1 MQLNGAQDGDCSA
14 GTRGQLAANWEWGD
28 GEEELLFSTAA
39 ALLHVKEQLSKCEA
53 RVCPGPWCVPE
64 EPGDSPLLTHTGWQ
78 KTTLFWTQSPLRG
91 RTAAGFETV
100 FTDDV

>member
-28 GEEELLFSTAA
+28 GEEGLLFSTAA

-64 EPGDSPLLTHTGWQ
+64 EPGDSPLLTHWLAENDPVLDPVSLERQ
-78 KTTLFWTQSPLRG
+78 DCCWL
-91 RTAAGFETV
+91 
-100 FTDDV
+100 